1 MGKGSIILVLAG
13 AMVGVGVGVSG
24 CGTVVEGVSQGART
38 YDTGYGTIT
47 ESEKTSSI
55 SDVPI
60 DKTISQYTDIYDYI
74 KGKVPGVVVTG
85 DRILIR
91 GISSINLSNE
101 PIFVVD
107 NVVVDNVKWLSPTDI
122 KSITV
127 LKDASACAIYGV
139 RGANGVIVITTKDG
153 R

>member
-1 MGKGSIILVLAG
+1 MFRKILISAVVAG
-13 AMVGVGVGVSG
+13 LVCG
-24 CGTVVEGVSQGART
+24 CGTVAVDTQNRI
-38 YDTGYGTIT
+38 YDIGYGTIT
-47 ESEKTSSI
+47 EREKTSSI
-55 SDVPI
+55 SDVPV
-60 DKTISQYTDIYDYI
+60 DETISQYTDIYEYI

-91 GISSINLSNE
+91 GVSSINLSNE

-107 NVVVDNVKWLSPTDI
+107 NVPVDNVKWLSPTDV

-139 RGANGVIVITTKDG
+139 RGANGVIVITTKNG